1 MTDNE
6 DDGRVGREEGREEHT
21 EDSVLGGDTE
31 LGEATPQA
39 GLVIGD
45 GNTTLQDT

>member
-21 EDSVLGGDTE
+21 EDSVPGGDTK
-31 LGEATPQA
+31 LGEAAPQA
-39 GLVIGD
+39 GVVIGD
-45 GNTTLQDT
+45 GDTTLQDT